1 MEVERHIRTLIP
13 TITVAGALLAL
24 TAGVPQAA
32 ADAITTSFGTD
43 ATPTAQSR
51 PAPPPL
57 DVHIMR
63 HPIPPTPAHHHRHR
77 AQHQRPDIPASIM
90 PALLC
95 IHTREGSWTNPNYG
109 GMGLM
114 TATQQ
119 LIAPDMLRK
128 YGTTA
133 QAWSPHDQL
142 LAAYRLY
149 LRYGWEPWPN
159 TSRMCGL
166 A

>member
-1 MEVERHIRTLIP
+1 
-13 TITVAGALLAL
+13 
-24 TAGVPQAA
+24 
-32 ADAITTSFGTD
+32 
-43 ATPTAQSR
+43 
-51 PAPPPL
+51 
-57 DVHIMR
+57 
-63 HPIPPTPAHHHRHR
+63 
-77 AQHQRPDIPASIM
+77 M

-95 IHTREGSWTNPNYG
+95 IHTREGSWTNPDYG